1 MTSRPA
7 PLRLCL
13 VDMNNGVANQ
23 AIRCFRRIID
33 DFAASVAKTNPS
45 LDLSLSYV
53 QPRNLGEVPPGDC
66 DLYLSS
72 GGPGSPFDG
81 WDDPWCTGYRKFL
94 DSVVDDSLRQGDVG
108 RSALLVCHSFE
119 IAVIHFAVATMAPR
133 AQRKFGVMPIYMT
146 VAGMRSP
153 LLEPFGDRLFAW
165 EHRSWQAIGLDER
178 RLADLGGAL
187 LATESRD
194 EAKSKGEGLLAFRFA
209 SGVEGTQFHP
219 EADRAGAVAW
229 IERPEQ
235 AQAVIDAFGELTYR
249 RMLKTLDNPDRL
261 ARTFALL
268 IPGWLARRFNALAPA
283 RGWAPIPPPVHDA
296 AAFLG
301 RVG

>member
-1 MTSRPA
+1 MSSRPA

-13 VDMNNGVANQ
+13 VDMNNGAANQ

-33 DFAASVAKTNPS
+33 GFAASVAKANPT
-45 LDLSLSYV
+45 LDVSLSYV
-53 QPRNLGEVPPGDC
+53 QPRNLGEAPPRDC

-81 WDDPWCTGYRKFL
+81 YDDPWCTGYRNAL
-94 DSVVDDSLRQGDVG
+94 DAIVDGATRRGDAG
-108 RSALLVCHSFE
+108 PSALLVCHSFE
-119 IAVIHFAVATMAPR
+119 LAVIHFGVATMAPR

-146 VAGMRSP
+146 PDGMQSQ
-153 LLEPFGDRLFAW
+153 LLAPFGDRLFAW
-165 EHRSWQAIGLDER
+165 EHRSWQAIGLEEK
-178 RLADLGGAL
+178 RLAELGGAL

-209 SGVEGTQFHP
+209 TGIQGTQFHP

-268 IPGWLARRFNALAPA
+268 IPGWLARRFNALAPH
-283 RGWAPIPPPVHDA
+283 RGWSPVPPPVHDA

-301 RVG
+301 KAG